1 MEYSKSVIR
10 EKKKRIEYELKRI
23 GQYLPDIDNTW
34 VSWHMI
40 LSALV
45 ALKSVLD
52 PLKTHIIDN
61 DDYSLALE
69 INGMITPVW
78 NDYCDCA
85 KGDVSLKH
93 QEAYELQDVIN
104 DLRAWIK
111 EYETAHQCG
120 QELLAADSSTKS
132 VVAEM
137 PTKELFD
144 TNKLKNLFVDSFFKK
159 DYAVK
164 ETSSA
169 DIKQSRFDKLCD
181 RLEMTLTDKDRAVT
195 DKVMGGIAYM
205 IYHSQYVKSEYGK
218 PKREGQKG
226 RFAPLLRLLF
236 DIVGMEEP
244 SDTSPNKYKPLDEEL
259 LLFKDV
265 LKFEQ

>member
-23 GQYLPDIDNTW
+23 GQYLPEIDNTW

-61 DDYSLALE
+61 DDYSLAIE
-69 INGMITPVW
+69 INGMLTPVW

-85 KGDVSLKH
+85 IGDVSLKH
-93 QEAYELQDVIN
+93 QEAYEFQDVID

-111 EYETAHQCG
+111 EYETAHPCEQKT
-120 QELLAADSSTKS
+120 LTDDSSMKAAG
-132 VVAEM
+132 AEI
-137 PTKELFD
+137 PTKALFD
-144 TNKLKNLFVDSFFKK
+144 VDKLKTLFVDSFFKK

-181 RLEMTLTDKDRAVT
+181 RLEMTLTDKDRTVT

-205 IYHSQYVKSEYGK
+205 IYHSKYIKSEYGK
-218 PKREGQKG
+218 PKGAGKKG
-226 RFAPLLRLLF
+226 KFAPLLRLLF
-236 DIVGMEEP
+236 EIVGMEKPRE
-244 SDTSPNKYKPLDEEL
+244 TSPNKYKPLDEEK
-259 LLFKDV
+259 LLFEDV